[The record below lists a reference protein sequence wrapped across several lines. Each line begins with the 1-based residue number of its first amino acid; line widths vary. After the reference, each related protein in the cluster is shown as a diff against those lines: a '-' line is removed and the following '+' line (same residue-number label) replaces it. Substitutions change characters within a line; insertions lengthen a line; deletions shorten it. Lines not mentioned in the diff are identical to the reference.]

1 MRNLVTKIGVH
12 FCCKFNTPVV
22 TTVAM
27 SFDDG
32 GQFDNRFRRVP
43 VRHDIP
49 TTADYCRGR

>member
-1 MRNLVTKIGVH
+1 MRNLVTKIGAH
-12 FCCKFNTPVV
+12 FCCKLTTPVV

-32 GQFDNRFRRVP
+32 GQFDNRIRREP

-49 TTADYCRGR
+49 TTADYC